1 MDFFQFLLSQNNIL
15 IVGIAVA
22 AGVMLAIP
30 AIKGSRGGGGLS
42 TGAAI
47 QMVNRQ
53 QAVWIDVRPAEQ
65 YQTGHIAQSRS
76 LPGADLDKSVS
87 VPKNK
92 PLIVVS
98 QQGRESSKAAAKLRA
113 AGFTDVHVLD
123 GGIDAWTKASLP
135 VTKKV

>member
-1 MDFFQFLLSQNNIL
+1 VDIFQFLLSQNNIL

-22 AGVMLAIP
+22 AGVMLALP
-30 AIKGSRGGGGLS
+30 AVKGARGGGGLS

-65 YQTGHIAQSRS
+65 FQAGHIAQARS
-76 LPGADLDKSVS
+76 LPGGDLDKSVS

-98 QQGRESSKAAAKLRA
+98 QQGRESSKIAAKLRE
-113 AGFTDVHVLD
+113 AGYADVQVLD
-123 GGIDAWTKASLP
+123 GGMDAWAKATLP